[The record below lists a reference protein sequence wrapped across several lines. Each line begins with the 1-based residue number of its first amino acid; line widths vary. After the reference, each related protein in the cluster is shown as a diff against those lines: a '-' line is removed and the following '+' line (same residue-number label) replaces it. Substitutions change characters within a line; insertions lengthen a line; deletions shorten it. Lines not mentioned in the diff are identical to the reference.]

1 MWCCHW
7 KKSRERHIRQTTAA
21 LRDVIVGT
29 SIKIAAAKWKVP
41 QSSLQYLLKTGNDPE
56 CRPGQATILTK
67 IEEELLA
74 DWLIEMSRRGIPI
87 NKQNLLDRW
96 PTQPV
101 HKRQTGQGLVSCVS
115 AVQLTSR

>member
-1 MWCCHW
+1 VVLPLE
-7 KKSRERHIRQTTAA
+7 KKQRKAYQTDHVTAA

-29 SIKIAAAKWKVP
+29 SIKKAAAKWKVP

-74 DWLIEMSRRGIPI
+74 D
-87 NKQNLLDRW
+87 
-96 PTQPV
+96 
-101 HKRQTGQGLVSCVS
+101 
-115 AVQLTSR
+115 